1 MLFRL
6 HNLCTVFG
14 ILVVSLLLCTGW
26 MPTTG
31 SRGQVPESV
40 RANPASY
47 RPVYVPTY
55 RGGGGGGSSGGGW
68 SGGK

>member
-1 MLFRL
+1 MLFTL
-6 HNLCTVFG
+6 HNLFG
-14 ILVVSLLLCTGW
+14 WLGAFLVLVILCSGW
-26 MPTTG
+26 APVH
-31 SRGQVPESV
+31 RPGQTVPESV

-55 RGGGGGGSSGGGW
+55 RGGSDGGSGGGW